1 MAKRFAVPGVLC
13 LAACSQYELNPGGPG
28 AGGNDDAKCPAID
41 VTPTSI
47 DFGQDFDIVAGSA
60 PKTEIVSVT
69 NTGEEPLHILDLYLA
84 KGEPSYHVSQMSS
97 LVLNVGATAEFTVT
111 FEPQQP
117 FEHPEQILIDSDD
130 CDTPTAAVEVN
141 GVGLAPQIEI
151 DPATVDFGYL
161 DVGCET
167 VQPIAIRNTGNAP
180 LVIDQPPSF
189 NASDPDDLTY
199 YSADADHYTDP
210 KAELVFPLTIPPAE
224 EREVTIVYAPLDET
238 DDKGV
243 LTVRSNDPFKPE
255 VHAEQTGGITGTE
268 EAEDL
273 FEQPAK
279 PMTDIVFIVD
289 NSCSMAEEQ
298 ANLANN
304 FEYFIY
310 KLQSSNAD
318 YQIGVVTTD
327 QSDFQGEVITP
338 DTLNAVEKFTDQA
351 VAGTGGSGTERAL
364 QMLYN
369 CVLTGGDCSENAG
382 FMRDDALFAGII
394 VSDEPDQSALSPEG
408 YVEYFWT
415 LKDDPDLIKIH
426 AIAGSVPGPPTC
438 STCASPGFGYDE
450 AVEASEGTFLDVCA
464 DDWGASLS
472 ALAESSIQDLSLFKL
487 SQDPVE
493 QSIEVYVDDARRYTG
508 WWYTGHIEDLGNNA
522 VKFQDEY
529 IPEGGA
535 EVRIEYVVRQDCD
548 A

>member
-1 MAKRFAVPGVLC
+1 MAKRFAVPSVVC
-13 LAACSQYELNPGGPG
+13 LAACGDYNLNPGGPG
-28 AGGNDDAKCPAID
+28 AGGDANAKCPAIE

-47 DFGQDFDIVAGSA
+47 DFGQDFDIVAGSE
-60 PKTEIVSVT
+60 PKTEVVSVT
-69 NTGEEPLHILDLYLA
+69 NTGEEPLHILDLYFA
-84 KGEPSYHVSQMSS
+84 VGEPSYKVSQMSA
-97 LVLNVGATAEFTVT
+97 LVLNVGATATFTVT
-111 FEPQQP
+111 FEPEQP

-141 GVGLAPQIEI
+141 GVGLAPQIEV
-151 DPATVDFGYL
+151 DPLIYDFGFY
-161 DVGCET
+161 DVGCGET
-167 VQPIAIRNTGNAP
+167 KQIEIKNTGNAP
-180 LVIDQPPSF
+180 LILNEAPSF
-189 NASDPDDLTY
+189 SASDPDDLVFY
-199 YSADADHYTDP
+199 PGANPEDP
-210 KAELVFPLTIPPAE
+210 TSELVFPLTIPQGNGVA
-224 EREVTIVYAPLDET
+224 VAIVYGPLDET
-238 DDKGV
+238 DDKGT
-243 LTVRSNDPFKPE
+243 LTVKSNDPFRPQ
-255 VHAEQTGGITGTE
+255 VVAEQTGGITGTE

-289 NSCSMAEEQ
+289 NSGSMAEEQ

-318 YQIGVVTTD
+318 YQIGVITTD
-327 QSDFQGEVITP
+327 HSDFEGEVITP

-364 QMLYN
+364 LMLYN
-369 CVLTGGDCSENAG
+369 CVLVGGDCSEDAG

-394 VSDEPDQSALSPEG
+394 VSDEPDQSPLSPDA
-408 YVEYFWT
+408 YVDYVQG
-415 LKDDPDLIKIH
+415 LKDDPDLVKIH
-426 AIAGSVPGPPTC
+426 AIAGNIPVPTC
-438 STCASPGFGYDE
+438 STCASAGFGYDE

-493 QSIEVYVDDARRYTG
+493 DTIEVFVDNAQRFNG
-508 WWYTGHIEDLGNNA
+508 GWYTGHIEDLGNNA

-535 EVRIEYVVRQDCD
+535 QVRIEYVVRQTCEG
-548 A
+548 

>member
-13 LAACSQYELNPGGPG
+13 LAACGDYNLHEKDPNGGDN
-28 AGGNDDAKCPAID
+28 GNGKCPAIE
-41 VTPTSI
+41 VSPTSI
-47 DFGQDFDIVAGSA
+47 DFGNDFDIVAGTPPMTQVVEVKNVGA
-60 PKTEIVSVT
+60 A
-69 NTGEEPLHILDLYLA
+69 PLHILDLYLA
-84 KGEPSYHVSQMSS
+84 QGEPSYDVSQISS
-97 LVLNVGATAEFTVT
+97 LVLNVGATAQFTVT
-111 FEPQQP
+111 FDPKQP

-130 CDTPTAAVEVN
+130 CETPTAAVEVN
-141 GVGLAPQIEI
+141 GVGLAPQIQV
-151 DPATVDFGYL
+151 DPVTVDFGYL

-167 VQPIAIRNTGNAP
+167 TQKITISNVGNAP
-180 LVIDQPPSF
+180 LILPAAPSF
-189 NASDPDDLTY
+189 MPSDPDDLIYFAGT
-199 YSADADHYTDP
+199 DHNDP
-210 KAELVFPLTIPPAE
+210 TTALTFPLELLPGTATNVEI
-224 EREVTIVYAPLDET
+224 IYAPLDET
-238 DDKGV
+238 DDNGV
-243 LTVRSNDPFKPE
+243 LTVASNDPYTPT
-255 VHAEQTGGITGTE
+255 VHSEQTGGILGTV

-289 NSCSMAEEQ
+289 NSGSMAEEQ

-304 FEYFIY
+304 FEYFIS
-310 KLQSSNAD
+310 KLQSSSAD
-318 YQIGVVTTD
+318 YQIGVITTD
-327 QSDFQGEVITP
+327 QNGFRGEVITP
-338 DTLNAVEKFTDQA
+338 ETLNAVEKFTDQA

-369 CVLTGGDCSENAG
+369 CVQPGGDCSDDAG

-394 VSDEPDQSALSPEG
+394 VSDEPDQSALNPDS

-426 AIAGSVPGPPTC
+426 SISGAIPLVTC

-450 AVEASEGTFLDVCA
+450 AVELTEGTWLDVCA

-493 QSIEVYVDDARRYTG
+493 DTIEVFVDDAQRYNG
-508 WWYTGHIEDLGNNA
+508 WWYTGHEEDLGNNA
-522 VKFQDEY
+522 VRFQDEY
-529 IPEGGA
+529 IPEGGS
-535 EVRIEYVVRQDCD
+535 EVRIEYVVRQSCEG
-548 A
+548 

>member
-13 LAACSQYELNPGGPG
+13 LAACGDYNLVEKDPDGGDN
-28 AGGNDDAKCPAID
+28 GNGKCAAIE

-47 DFGQDFDIVAGSA
+47 DFGDDFDIVAG
-60 PKTEIVSVT
+60 TEPRTETVEVK
-69 NTGEEPLHILDLYLA
+69 NVGEAPLHILDLYLA
-84 KGEPSYHVSQMSS
+84 QGEPSYDVSQMSS
-97 LVLNVGATAEFTVT
+97 LVLNVGATAQFTVT
-111 FEPQQP
+111 FDPKQP

-130 CDTPTAAVEVN
+130 CDTPTAAVAVN

-151 DPATVDFGYL
+151 DPVTVDFGYL

-167 VQPIAIRNTGNAP
+167 NQLITISNVGNAP
-180 LVIDQPPSF
+180 LILPTAPSF
-189 NASDPDDLTY
+189 MPSDPDDLIY
-199 YSADADHYTDP
+199 FAGSDPEDP
-210 KAELVFPLTIPPAE
+210 KSALVFPLEIIAGE
-224 EREVTIVYAPLDET
+224 SAQVTITYAPLDET
-238 DDKGV
+238 DDNGV
-243 LTVRSNDPFKPE
+243 LTVTSNDPYQPT
-255 VHAEQTGGITGTE
+255 VHAEQTGGILGTE

-279 PMTDIVFIVD
+279 PMTDIAFIVD

-310 KLQSSNAD
+310 KLQSSSAD
-318 YQIGVVTTD
+318 YQIGVITTD
-327 QSDFQGEVITP
+327 QNGFRGEVITP

-369 CVLTGGDCSENAG
+369 CVQPGGDCSEDAG

-426 AIAGSVPGPPTC
+426 AIAGNIPVPTC
-438 STCASPGFGYDE
+438 GSCASAGFGYDE
-450 AVEASEGTFLDVCA
+450 AVEATEGTFLDVCT

-493 QSIEVYVDDARRYTG
+493 DTIEVFVDDAQRYNG
-508 WWYTGHIEDLGNNA
+508 WWYTGHEEDLGNNA
-522 VKFQDEY
+522 VRFQDEY
-529 IPEGGA
+529 IPEGGS
-535 EVRIEYVVRQDCD
+535 EVRIEYVVRQTCEG
-548 A
+548 

>member
-1 MAKRFAVPGVLC
+1 
-13 LAACSQYELNPGGPG
+13 
-28 AGGNDDAKCPAID
+28 
-41 VTPTSI
+41 
-47 DFGQDFDIVAGSA
+47 VAGSE
-60 PKTEIVSVT
+60 PKTETVLVK
-69 NTGEEPLHILDLYLA
+69 NVGEEPLHILDLYLA
-84 KGEPSYHVSQMSS
+84 QGEPSYTVSNMSS
-97 LVLNVGATAEFTVT
+97 LVLNVGATAQFTVT
-111 FEPQQP
+111 FEPKQP

-130 CDTPTAAVEVN
+130 CETPTAAVEVN
-141 GVGLAPQIEI
+141 GVGLAPQIEV
-151 DPATVDFGYL
+151 DPVTHDFGYL
-161 DVGCET
+161 DIGCET
-167 VQPIAIRNTGNAP
+167 VHPITISNTGNAP
-180 LVIDQPPSF
+180 LILEEAPSF
-189 NASDPDDLTY
+189 MPSDPDDLSFY
-199 YSADADHYTDP
+199 VAPSDEYWDP
-210 KAELVFPLTIPPAE
+210 KAEYVFPLTIPPAE
-224 EREVTIVYAPLDET
+224 AREVTVVYTPLDET

-243 LTVRSNDPFKPE
+243 LTVESNDPFQPV
-255 VHAEQTGGITGTE
+255 VHAEQTGGILGAE

-279 PMTDIVFIVD
+279 PMTDIVFVVD
-289 NSCSMAEEQ
+289 NSGSMSEEQ

-318 YQIGVVTTD
+318 YQIGVITTD
-327 QSDFQGEVITP
+327 QSGFRGEVITP

-369 CVLTGGDCSENAG
+369 CVLSGGDCSESAD
-382 FMRDDALFAGII
+382 FMRNDALFAGII
-394 VSDEPDQSALSPEG
+394 VSDEPDQSSLRPDA

-426 AIAGSVPGPPTC
+426 AIAGANPVSC

-450 AVEASEGTFLDVCA
+450 AVELSEGTWLDVCA

-487 SQDPVE
+487 SKDPVADT
-493 QSIEVYVDDARRYTG
+493 IEVFVDNAQMYNG
-508 WWYTGHIEDLGNNA
+508 WWYTGRIEDLGTNA

-529 IPEGGA
+529 IPDGGA
-535 EVRIEYVVRQDCD
+535 EVRITYVVRQTCD